1 MARIKLSFENAEGQ
15 RLAGLLETPPAGV
28 ETLRYALFAHCFT
41 CGKDIAAASRISR
54 ALAARGI
61 AVLRFDFTGLGNS
74 DGDFANTN
82 FTSNVQDLV
91 AAARKLEQDYQ
102 APALII
108 GHSLGGAAVLAAAP
122 QLESVEAVV
131 TIASPATPGHVQ
143 HLFSGARDELERTGE
158 AEVKVG
164 HRRFRVRRQFL
175 DDLRHYADAE
185 HIRRLKRALLIF
197 HSPVDEIVP
206 IDEAAKIYR
215 AALHPKSFISLC
227 DADHLLTNR
236 EDSEYVAE
244 TLVAWAG
251 RYLGLRRHR
260 EEAGTGTA
268 PDVGPGEVMVT
279 ERDGRFLRGL
289 YSEQHQLLADE
300 PKSVGGSDLGP
311 SPYDL
316 LLMALGACTSM
327 TIRMYAKHKGLALD
341 DVEVR
346 LRHDRIHVD
355 DCEADCDDAHVKDGK
370 IERIMRRID
379 FTGDLTE
386 AQRARL
392 ITIADRCPVHR
403 TLEARPCI
411 VTETGTVPSPISA
424 PATDGAGNGD
434 TATGDPKTD
443 QGESDGGG
451 RV

>member
-1 MARIKLSFENAEGQ
+1 MARIKLDFENAEAQ
-15 RLAGLLETPPAGV
+15 TLAGLLETPPADV
-28 ETLRYALFAHCFT
+28 ATLRYALFAHCFT

-74 DGDFANTN
+74 DGDFANTS
-82 FTSNVQDLV
+82 FTSNVQDLI
-91 AAARKLEQDYQ
+91 AAAGKLETDYQ
-102 APALII
+102 APALLI

-122 QLESVEAVV
+122 QLPSVEAVV
-131 TIASPATPGHVQ
+131 TIAAPATPAHVE
-143 HLFSGARDELERTGE
+143 HLFSGVRGELDATGE
-158 AEVKVG
+158 AEVQVG
-164 HRRFRVRRQFL
+164 RRRFRIRKQFL
-175 DDLRHYADAE
+175 EDLQNYADAE

-227 DADHLLTNR
+227 NADHLLTDR

-260 EEAGTGTA
+260 EEAGSGTA
-268 PDVGPGEVMVT
+268 PVVGPGEVVVT

-289 YSEQHQLLADE
+289 YSERHQLLADE
-300 PKSVGGSDLGP
+300 PKAAGGSDLGP

-327 TIRMYAKHKGLALD
+327 TLRMYADRKGLVLD
-341 DVEVR
+341 DVEIR
-346 LRHDRIHVD
+346 LSHDRVHVD
-355 DCEADCDDAHVKDGK
+355 DCAADCDEEAEAGAQ
-370 IERIMRRID
+370 IERIRRRIEL
-379 FTGDLTE
+379 TGDLTDAE
-386 AQRARL
+386 RARL
-392 ITIADRCPVHR
+392 MQIADRCPVHR
-403 TLEARPCI
+403 TLTSPPRI
-411 VTETGTVPSPISA
+411 VSELA
-424 PATDGAGNGD
+424 PVSEREKGD
-434 TATGDPKTD
+434 DRSG
-443 QGESDGGG
+443 
-451 RV
+451 